1 MIDAQGQTVQV
12 FSEHLNCLDFYLN
25 ASMIGASSASH
36 IRKVLQDALKAVEKA
51 VPQYS

>member
-1 MIDAQGQTVQV
+1 MID
-12 FSEHLNCLDFYLN
+12 
-25 ASMIGASSASH
+25 ASSASH